1 MKEKTLRVL
10 EFDKILQLLEAKTE
24 TSIGK
29 AFMKTVKVSNQIQ
42 EINRRL
48 QETSE
53 GVSMILTKGNPPF
66 GGVSGT
72 KDFVKRTQ
80 LGGSLTAGA
89 LLRVGDGLRASRMMI
104 NYLSALTGSSG
115 ADSYEVLLTLGKG
128 LRKNTELEEKIMNAI
143 ISEEEISD
151 NASSKLKSIRK
162 EIHNKNSLIKSKL
175 NTMITS
181 ASVKKYLQDAIVTI
195 RNDRYVVPVRQEY
208 KNQVKG
214 LIHDQS
220 STGATL
226 FIEPMQIVELNN
238 ELSTLAIEER
248 REIERILAELSA
260 YVAEFAEEL
269 IENEK
274 IMAELDFIFAKS
286 KFSLEYR
293 CHEPIMNLNRTI
305 KINKGRH
312 PLIPSKEVVPTD
324 IWIGKEFKTLIITGP
339 NTGGKTVC
347 LKTLGLFVL
356 MSQYGLHIPAE
367 SGSEIGV
374 FKNIFA
380 DIGDEQSI
388 EQSLSTFS
396 SHMKNIVEIFKEI
409 QEDSLVLLD
418 EVGAGTDPTEGAAL
432 ATAIL
437 DTLNAM
443 EVITAATTH
452 YSELKIYALTQEG
465 VTNGSVE
472 FDVETLSPTYKVLI
486 GVPGKSNAFEI
497 SSKLGLEGDII
508 DKARSLIEKNSVE
521 FEEALLQIE
530 KDRRATEEAK
540 LEILKLKQEQQFLKE
555 KTKQQEAKLNDQRD
569 KLIRDAKY
577 EAKRILENAKKESVS
592 IINRLEQFSS
602 KLDKSER
609 REINELRDQLKQN
622 INELSEQTYI
632 LKVQEADDEIQNGD
646 HVFIPSLQQKGYVV
660 SERTNDEKVMVQI
673 GSMKFSLPVNTLLK
687 IEEEVPETQKSD
699 KSKRYALRS
708 KNVSTS
714 IDLRGKNLEE
724 AFLEIDKYIDDA
736 YLSGLN
742 EVQLIHGKGTGVLR
756 HGITE
761 YLRKHRLVKEFRL
774 GDFSEGGSGV
784 TIVKLK

>member
-1 MKEKTLRVL
+1 
-10 EFDKILQLLEAKTE
+10 
-24 TSIGK
+24 
-29 AFMKTVKVSNQIQ
+29 
-42 EINRRL
+42 
-48 QETSE
+48 
-53 GVSMILTKGNPPF
+53 
-66 GGVSGT
+66 
-72 KDFVKRTQ
+72 
-80 LGGSLTAGA
+80 
-89 LLRVGDGLRASRMMI
+89 
-104 NYLSALTGSSG
+104 
-115 ADSYEVLLTLGKG
+115 
-128 LRKNTELEEKIMNAI
+128 
-143 ISEEEISD
+143 
-151 NASSKLKSIRK
+151 
-162 EIHNKNSLIKSKL
+162 
-175 NTMITS
+175 
-181 ASVKKYLQDAIVTI
+181 
-195 RNDRYVVPVRQEY
+195 
-208 KNQVKG
+208 
-214 LIHDQS
+214 
-220 STGATL
+220 
-226 FIEPMQIVELNN
+226 
-238 ELSTLAIEER
+238 
-248 REIERILAELSA
+248 
-260 YVAEFAEEL
+260 
-269 IENEK
+269 
-274 IMAELDFIFAKS
+274 
-286 KFSLEYR
+286 
-293 CHEPIMNLNRTI
+293 
-305 KINKGRH
+305 
-312 PLIPSKEVVPTD
+312 
-324 IWIGKEFKTLIITGP
+324 
-339 NTGGKTVC
+339 
-347 LKTLGLFVL
+347 
-356 MSQYGLHIPAE
+356 LHIPAE

-432 ATAIL
+432 ATSIL